1 MASWQ
6 KRRLMTMEISR
17 RLALPVVWVLTGCLF
32 FSTGAFGQDDEGQK
46 KACVKATQLYNQ
58 ACDLQDSAA
67 QERLYREALAAGC
80 RQKHILA
87 RIYNNLGDSLEK
99 QGRHEQAKGW
109 YRLAIEADP
118 NLGTAYQ
125 GLGDLYAREN
135 NHRKAKELHEKGF
148 LLASYRSTEEIAT
161 SLSPKRAIG
170 AVPRLDL
177 YFGFDQAF
185 LGNEAQRQLQALAH
199 ALNSTELR
207 NYHFSLEGHTC
218 SDGSDAYN
226 QALSER
232 RALTVVQWLTTEG
245 IDPNRLTAQ
254 GHGETRPVRDNRK
267 EDGKRFNRRVE
278 IRTIG
283 LMPDRLRSSSSV
295 YRRAVDLL
303 SQGKKH
309 LAREQYQE
317 ALTSFREA
325 LALFRKENNAEGVQ
339 AALADLDLTYRYLGE
354 WDKANACREEM
365 EKREPRTGKVP

>member
-1 MASWQ
+1 
-6 KRRLMTMEISR
+6 MTVEVSR

-32 FSTGAFGQDDEGQK
+32 FSTGTFGQDDEGQK
-46 KACVKATQLYNQ
+46 KACAKATQLYNQ

-109 YRLAIEADP
+109 YEQAIEADP
-118 NLGTAYQ
+118 SLGTAYQ

-177 YFGFDQAF
+177 YFGFDQAC

-199 ALNSTELR
+199 ALNSPELR

-232 RALTVVQWLTTEG
+232 RALAVVQWLTTEG
-245 IDPNRLTAQ
+245 LDPNRLTAQ
-254 GHGETRPVRDNRK
+254 GYGETRPVRDNRT

-283 LMPDRLRSSSSV
+283 LMPDRLRSSSSI

-303 SQGKKH
+303 NQGKEL
-309 LAREQYQE
+309 LAREQYKA

-325 LALFRKENNAEGVQ
+325 LALFRQENNAEGVQ

-354 WDKANACREEM
+354 WDKANAYREEM
-365 EKREPRTGKVP
+365 EKPEPKTGKAP